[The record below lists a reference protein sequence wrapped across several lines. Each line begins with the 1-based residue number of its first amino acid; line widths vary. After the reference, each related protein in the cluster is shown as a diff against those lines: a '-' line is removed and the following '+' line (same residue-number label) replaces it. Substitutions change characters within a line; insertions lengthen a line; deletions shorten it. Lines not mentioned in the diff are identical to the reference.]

1 VFLNIFQTAFWRPPP
16 HPSPTEGGGRHRRLP
31 SVLTATQSG
40 PLNCTNEQYPM
51 LSGESE
57 RPVTVRTSFPHA
69 ITETEDLGI
78 PMPDGTRLSARVWMP
93 KDAASHPVPAI
104 LEYIPYR
111 KRDGTLPRD
120 EMMHPWFAGHGY
132 AAVRVDMRGNGE
144 SGGLMDDEYSQ
155 QEMDDAGAVI
165 DWLSRQPWCSGK
177 VGMMGK
183 SWGGFNCLQA
193 AFNQPADGSGALKA
207 VVSVCAT
214 TDRFA
219 DDIHFKGGCLLGEN
233 FGWGAVMLAYSSRPA
248 DPMLRNDWRE
258 DWLRR
263 LEAQPWLA
271 PRWAAHQARDGYW
284 KHGSVGEDW
293 ARNRVPAMIWG
304 GWADNYMNTVAALVE
319 HAPAPVKGVV
329 GPWVHQY
336 PHTAVPG
343 PQVGFLQMA
352 LRWWDRWLKGVENG
366 AEADPVYRAYVLQSE
381 PPDASPERRAGH
393 WVQEAV
399 WPSPRV
405 VPEVLHLAAVGVG
418 VSHPHTPVGYLG
430 TDETQAFSLGL
441 STPQHL
447 GMDSGEFFPMGL
459 NAEMPGDQAADD
471 ALSLCFDG
479 DVLAADL
486 QLLGAAELRLQLSS
500 DKPLAFVV
508 ARLCDVGPEGS
519 SVRIAHGMLNLCH
532 RDSREHPTPL
542 VPGQAV
548 EVRFALDQTGYR
560 LAAGHRLRLAL
571 STTYWPFVW
580 PSPEAATLTVTGG
593 SLTLP
598 VHRGDGTGEWT
609 PPPAEHAAPWKHRV
623 IREGRSRRLVERDM
637 IGGTET
643 LVVEEDSG
651 ERENLSHG
659 LITGES
665 LTERWEIRP
674 DDPLSARATHHWQ
687 QRLSRGAWSV
697 RTEATAE
704 MTASATHLRMKARLV
719 AYEGDA
725 LVFARDWDEEVTR
738 NFV

>member
-1 VFLNIFQTAFWRPPP
+1 MTIR
-16 HPSPTEGGGRHRRLP
+16 S
-31 SVLTATQSG
+31 
-40 PLNCTNEQYPM
+40 
-51 LSGESE
+51 
-57 RPVTVRTSFPHA
+57 SFPEA
-69 ITETEDLGI
+69 ITEIEDLGI
-78 PMPDGTRLSARVWMP
+78 PMPDGTRLSARAWLP
-93 KDAASHPVPAI
+93 KDATLRPVPAV

-120 EMMHPWFAGHGY
+120 EMMHPYFAGHGY
-132 AAVRVDMRGNGE
+132 AAVRVDMRGNGD

-155 QEMDDAGAVI
+155 QEMDDALAVI
-165 DWLSRQPWCSGK
+165 DWLSRQPWCSGA

-193 AFNQPADGSGALKA
+193 AYNQPQDGSGALKA
-207 VVSVCAT
+207 VVSVCST

-248 DPMLRNDWRE
+248 DPILRNDWRD

-263 LEAQPWLA
+263 LEAEPWLA
-271 PRWAAHQARDGYW
+271 PRWAAHQARDDYW

-293 ARNRVPAMIWG
+293 GRNQVPAMIWG

-343 PQVGFLQMA
+343 PQVGFLQCA
-352 LRWWDRWLKGVENG
+352 LRWWDRWLKGIRNG
-366 AEADPVYRAYVLQSE
+366 AEADPAYRAYILHSE
-381 PPDASPERRAGH
+381 PPVASPVHRAGH
-393 WVQEAV
+393 WVEEAV

-405 VPEVLHLAAVGVG
+405 TPTVLRLAEAGEP
-418 VSHPHTPVGYLG
+418 SAPQTPRGYLG
-430 TDETQAFSLGL
+430 TEESTGFRLGC
-441 STPQHL
+441 STPQTL
-447 GMDSGEFFPMGL
+447 GLEAGEFFPMGL
-459 NAEMPGDQAADD
+459 NAEMPGNQAADD

-479 DVLAADL
+479 KELAEDL
-486 QLLGAAELRLQLSS
+486 QLLGAAELRLRVAS

-508 ARLCDVGPEGS
+508 ARLCDVAPDGS

-532 RDSREHPTPL
+532 RDSREHPVPM
-542 VPGQAV
+542 VPGKEV
-548 EVRFALDQTGYR
+548 EVGFALDQMGYR

-593 SLTLP
+593 SLSLP
-598 VHRGDGTGEWT
+598 VQQGADRPEWV
-609 PPPAEHAAPWKHRV
+609 PPAAEHAAPWAHRV
-623 IREGRSRRLVERDM
+623 IREGRARRTVERDLLS
-637 IGGTET
+637 GVQA
-643 LVVEEDSG
+643 LVVEDDSG
-651 ERENLSHG
+651 ARENLTHG

-665 LTERWEIRP
+665 LTERWEIHP
-674 DDPLSARATHHWQ
+674 DDPLSARATHIWE
-687 QRLSRGAWSV
+687 QRLSRGSWAV
-697 RTEATAE
+697 RTEARAE
-704 MTASATHLRMKARLV
+704 MTASATHLRMQARLT
-719 AYEGDA
+719 AWEGDA
-725 LVFARDWDEEVTR
+725 VVFQRDWDDEVER
-738 NFV
+738 RYI